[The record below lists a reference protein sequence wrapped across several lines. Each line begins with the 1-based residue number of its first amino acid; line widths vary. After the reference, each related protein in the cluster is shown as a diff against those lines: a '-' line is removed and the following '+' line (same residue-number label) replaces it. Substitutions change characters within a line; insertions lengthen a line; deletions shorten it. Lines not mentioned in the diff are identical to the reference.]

1 MHDDTLSVFITNLGK
16 YNEGELVGDW
26 LNLPID
32 YETFN
37 ETLKR
42 IGIGGRYEE
51 WFITDYES
59 SISYLTDC
67 LGEYE
72 NMDEL
77 NYLAALIDDLAS
89 YDMDILEA
97 ALEFKSPT
105 DAAETINIVLGLD
118 NFSLYEDIHDYD
130 DLGRAY
136 FELADAKIPE
146 PFDRYIDYESYG
158 RDIRLESD
166 GDFTDKGWIEDIGY
180 SGDDYTGVDD
190 IPDEYIVTRNVDEE

>member
-1 MHDDTLSVFITNLGK
+1 MYENTLSVFITNLGK
-16 YNEGELVGDW
+16 YNEGELVGEW
-26 LNLPID
+26 LKLPTD

-59 SISYLTDC
+59 TVNYLADC

-77 NYLAALIDDLAS
+77 NYLAALIDDLAN
-89 YDMDILEA
+89 YDMDELEA

-105 DAAETINIVLGLD
+105 DAAETINIVMGLD
-118 NFSLYEDIHDYD
+118 NFNLYEDVHDDD
-130 DLGRAY
+130 DLGRYY
-136 FELADAKIPE
+136 FEFTDAKIPE

-166 GDFTDKGWIEDIGY
+166 GNFTDRGWIEDNGY

-190 IPDEYIVTRNVDEE
+190 IPDEHIITRNVDDE